1 LKANLLPNS
10 AEFVQKFARNV
21 VMSAPDM
28 SMNTVKNAQKHAII
42 VLRSAEIWQHE
53 FSVIHGTKQ
62 GTATSYAGKQKIVVA
77 SPA

>member
-1 LKANLLPNS
+1 VSLLQKSAGSALKP
-10 AEFVQKFARNV
+10 ARNAG
-21 VMSAPDM
+21 MSAASM
-28 SMNTVKNAQKHAII
+28 STNTVKNAQKHAII